1 MVECGVRL
9 LFTVQNPE
17 PAVEIL
23 FFKGIE
29 LFAEVRKRVCAH
41 YRSIVRPFPRR
52 DRQAPPP
59 PVVGIHIDYFFPQS
73 ELPDGAG
80 RETAD
85 FTKGEGR
92 SEDAWWYGA

>member
-41 YRSIVRPFPRR
+41 
-52 DRQAPPP
+52 
-59 PVVGIHIDYFFPQS
+59 
-73 ELPDGAG
+73 
-80 RETAD
+80 
-85 FTKGEGR
+85 
-92 SEDAWWYGA
+92 